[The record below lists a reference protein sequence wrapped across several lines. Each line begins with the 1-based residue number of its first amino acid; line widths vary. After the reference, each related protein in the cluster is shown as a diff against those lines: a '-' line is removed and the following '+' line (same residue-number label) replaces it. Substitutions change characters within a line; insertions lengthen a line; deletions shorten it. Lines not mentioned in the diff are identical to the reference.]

1 MTQTKVNVCR
11 SRDILLFASRPSRH
25 HASQLVLSL
34 TTKADRV
41 RQLDIQALCS
51 SMLAFL
57 GDYYLLREFRG
68 GCAVSF
74 KLVRICFS
82 KEAVL

>member
-1 MTQTKVNVCR
+1 MTHKSHVR
-11 SRDILLFASRPSRH
+11 GSRDILLFASRPSRH

-41 RQLDIQALCS
+41 RQLDIRALCS

-68 GCAVSF
+68 GCAVPF
-74 KLVRICFS
+74 KFVHICFS
-82 KEAVL
+82 KEAFL